1 MNEFRDTTN
10 LTKWTIR
17 FLYLQAG
24 LCVLSIITGVLE
36 MQATKKVT
44 YNPDNDIVLN
54 DIVVFA
60 WAIVF
65 FTTGIMILRQIYL
78 TSQNSH
84 LISADTMED
93 TPGWAVGWYFVPIA
107 NLWKPYQAMKEIW
120 RVNVSDTIPS
130 IFLWWWFFWI
140 FTSYL
145 GNVSTYMDSN
155 FSSNLF
161 YHLSDMTNIPLC
173 LIFISIMNQI
183 YQSQKLK
190 VGQKERKKDADF
202 D

>member
-65 FTTGIMILRQIYL
+65 FTTGIMILR
-78 TSQNSH
+78 
-84 LISADTMED
+84 
-93 TPGWAVGWYFVPIA
+93 
-107 NLWKPYQAMKEIW
+107 
-120 RVNVSDTIPS
+120 
-130 IFLWWWFFWI
+130 
-140 FTSYL
+140 
-145 GNVSTYMDSN
+145 
-155 FSSNLF
+155 
-161 YHLSDMTNIPLC
+161 
-173 LIFISIMNQI
+173 
-183 YQSQKLK
+183 
-190 VGQKERKKDADF
+190 
-202 D
+202 